1 MTKVSRE
8 LTLLRAVLPA
18 PNGVK
23 QVLYQ
28 AGGSASGLIV
38 TMDVFR
44 PDKIQDMG
52 QSDTANEIG
61 QTGRYYFAF
70 NANASGWFVLI
81 HDNAGGN
88 GVRQF

>member
-8 LTLLRAVLPA
+8 LTLLRALLPN
-18 PNGVK
+18 PNGAK

-28 AGGSASGLIV
+28 AGDSVSGLIV

-44 PDKIQDMG
+44 PDKTQDTN
-52 QSDTANEIG
+52 QSGTANEIG
-61 QTGRYYFAF
+61 QTGRYYFTF
-70 NANASGWFVLI
+70 NANAPGWFVLI